1 MLQDGMVEVNM
12 KTILV
17 VDDDNLTLAL
27 AKSVLSEKYK
37 VVPVIKGKRALAY
50 LENSKCDIIL
60 LDINMPE
67 MDGFEVLSRIREMEQ
82 CRNIPVIFL
91 TADIDA
97 ETETRCFKEGA
108 VDFIG
113 KPFVPDVMLSRIS
126 RLLEL
131 EELRNNLADR
141 LEQKTRE
148 VSDIKRKSQQDALT
162 GLWDRIYT
170 EEKVN
175 EMLESGT
182 EGALFMIDIDNFK
195 PINDNYGH
203 MAGDETLKMLGN
215 ILRELS
221 SEGDVIC
228 RIGGDEFVVFLK
240 DVISKTDLKNRAS
253 ELISTF
259 ESKVKELGYETNTSL
274 SIGISTT
281 TEAGKEFNKLYN
293 SADKALYHVKENGKK
308 SYHFFSD
315 RLRAENSRAAQTI
328 DLKYLKDLM
337 HRSDSIKGPYCM
349 DFESFHHVYHFICRL
364 VDQSRRDAQM
374 LLFTINKREDLQ
386 PDEAEAKLILDLLEE
401 AVFTS
406 MRRSDVFTRYSDK
419 QLIVILMDT
428 NNDGGGAVAKRIVEK
443 FDRIYTGGKVYI
455 DHSVSQLGY

>member
-1 MLQDGMVEVNM
+1 M

-27 AKSVLSEKYK
+27 AKSVLNEKYK
-37 VVPVIKGKRALAY
+37 VVPVIKGKRALTY
-50 LENSKCDIIL
+50 LENGKCDIIL

-148 VSDIKRKSQQDALT
+148 VSDIKKKSQQDALT
-162 GLWDRIYT
+162 GLWDRTYT
-170 EEKVN
+170 EENVN
-175 EMLESGT
+175 ELLESGT

-215 ILRELS
+215 VLRGLS

-228 RIGGDEFVVFLK
+228 RIGGDLK
-240 DVISKTDLKNRAS
+240 SKEVSSHFCIL
-253 ELISTF
+253 F
-259 ESKVKELGYETNTSL
+259 
-274 SIGISTT
+274 SI
-281 TEAGKEFNKLYN
+281 
-293 SADKALYHVKENGKK
+293 
-308 SYHFFSD
+308 
-315 RLRAENSRAAQTI
+315 
-328 DLKYLKDLM
+328 
-337 HRSDSIKGPYCM
+337 
-349 DFESFHHVYHFICRL
+349 
-364 VDQSRRDAQM
+364 
-374 LLFTINKREDLQ
+374 
-386 PDEAEAKLILDLLEE
+386 
-401 AVFTS
+401 
-406 MRRSDVFTRYSDK
+406 
-419 QLIVILMDT
+419 
-428 NNDGGGAVAKRIVEK
+428 
-443 FDRIYTGGKVYI
+443 
-455 DHSVSQLGY
+455 